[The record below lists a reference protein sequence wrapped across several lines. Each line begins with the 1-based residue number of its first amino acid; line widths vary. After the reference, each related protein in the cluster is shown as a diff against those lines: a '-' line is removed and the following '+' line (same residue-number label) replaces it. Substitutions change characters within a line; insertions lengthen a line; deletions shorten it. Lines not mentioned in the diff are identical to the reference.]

1 MRYHRQMTV
10 LRAPLGVAIALLASS
25 CAPERPPAVAV
36 EVVPR
41 GPGSSSGASLAIARG
56 ADATPRDA
64 NGDPL
69 GPAACAKD
77 EARLGTR
84 CVPLEGTRWELTTSM
99 PEGVRVFEIDLEPRG
114 RLRSHDPADST
125 DDDEWEV
132 RDGALRFWF
141 THRYVVHEGARTTE
155 ATISGTAENVVHDRW
170 EWIARRIPSAVA
182 SASASAAA
190 GARPSA
196 PSGPPRRPS
205 ASSKSSPCPDTGK
218 GDPGY

>member
-1 MRYHRQMTV
+1 MDVRG
-10 LRAPLGVAIALLASS
+10 LLGVFVAVLASS

-41 GPGSSSGASLAIARG
+41 GPGSSSGASPAIARG
-56 ADATPRDA
+56 SDATPRDA

-77 EARLGTR
+77 EALLGTR
-84 CVPLEGTRWELTTSM
+84 CVPLDGTRWELTTSM

-114 RLRSHDPADST
+114 RLRSHDPADQT

-141 THRYVVHEGARTTE
+141 NRRYVVHEGARTTE

-170 EWIARRIPSAVA
+170 EWFARRVPSAVA
-182 SASASAAA
+182 SASAPA

-196 PSGPPRRPS
+196 PSGPSAPPRRPS
-205 ASSKSSPCPDTGK
+205 PSSKSSPCPDTGK